1 VTPPK
6 DRDAATARILKN
18 GEAPVYLLHG
28 EATFLTRRAFD
39 WLRPKVTAGFPED
52 FNLDRFDARDKL
64 PLDRIVDAART
75 LPMMAPRR
83 LVWVKNAEA
92 LFTGQSGNN
101 PALLRY
107 LEAPDATTCLAFVAN
122 DVVDRRGKLYKA
134 LEKVAVV
141 FEARTPP
148 ERELVAWITAQ
159 AHERGRTILPDG
171 AHLLADA
178 VGRDLAA
185 LDAALERLCLFVEGP
200 APIELA
206 HVEQVVPHTRSHSV
220 WELADAVADR
230 NLGAALSH
238 AHELLGQGEPALK
251 ILGLIA
257 DRVRRLILGRTA
269 RAGGATVQEA
279 AQAAGIPPFKASD
292 FGRQMQRYKGAELLG
307 ALERLAAADW
317 QLKRSK
323 LDDELL
329 LESLLMDLCAGE
341 PEKADRF

>member
-1 VTPPK
+1 MSPPSNPLL
-6 DRDAATARILKN
+6 ARALKN
-18 GEAPVYLLHG
+18 GEAAVYLLHG
-28 EATFLTRRAFD
+28 EATFLVRRAFD
-39 WLRPKVTAGFPED
+39 WLRPQVTGGFAED
-52 FNLDRFDARDKL
+52 FNLDRFDARDKA
-64 PLDRIVDAART
+64 PPDRFVDAART

-92 LFTGQSGNN
+92 LFTGQGGNS

-107 LEAPDATTCLAFVAN
+107 IESPDATTCLVFTAN

-134 LEKVAVV
+134 LDKHAVV
-141 FEARTPP
+141 WEARTPP
-148 ERELVAWITAQ
+148 ERELVPWITAQ
-159 AHERGRTILPDG
+159 TAERGRGIHPDA

-178 VGRDLAA
+178 VGRDLAG
-185 LDAALERLCLFVEGP
+185 LDAALERLCLFVEAP
-200 APIELA
+200 APITLA
-206 HVEQVVPHTRSHSV
+206 HVEQAVPHTRSHSV

-230 NLGAALSH
+230 NLGAALAH

-257 DRVRRLILGRTA
+257 DRVRRLILGRAA
-269 RAGGATVQEA
+269 RANGASVQEA
-279 AQAAGIPPFKASD
+279 AQAAGIPPFKAND
-292 FGRQMQRYKGAELLG
+292 FGRQLQRYKGAELLQ

-329 LESLLMDLCAGE
+329 LESLLMDLCSANPTAE
-341 PEKADRF
+341 H